1 MAKTILRAYNDQGQ
15 KYDLDVFNEEAFLLD
30 ISSIESG
37 DIGQVFGIS
46 SQTFALPSTNNNN
59 EYFGN
64 LYDLGADAATSFIKT
79 QPCQVLS
86 DGVEVFSGN
95 IYLDNV
101 VTDEQGG
108 TIYNAV
114 VVNQTIDFKYQI
126 ADKDFSILDWS
137 VYNHD
142 LTVANITGSWD
153 LALFSG
159 DIVYPLV
166 EYGAEKDD
174 PTATLLENGGGAG
187 TFTDDLSP
195 LLPIDFKPAIRL
207 RTVIDNIFSATNYT
221 YTSSFLDSAYM
232 DTVYVLA
239 TQDKSR
245 TSVAGVSPVSQSFK
259 ATNNTNQTFTEGSV
273 IKIAFNTEI
282 FDSAG
287 AYNTTTQRYSP
298 GTAGNYSFN
307 INLNLT
313 LDNSFNQY
321 IDRDIFVYP
330 KVNGSST
337 GYPQYVANA
346 SNLPN
351 GALININFNITNLP
365 LLAGDYVE
373 WFLEFISRD
382 DPSETL
388 ENAGG
393 VTTKSLQMYQGPTSF
408 VGGNVNIGGCFNQDD
423 KLIDFLNGVIEKFN
437 LVIEPTFEDASVLSI
452 EPFNTWSEA
461 GKVVDWTDIVDRSVK
476 WEIKHPRSS
485 LSKDLYFS
493 DEVDTDYFN
502 DFYQNSTNQIFGDY
516 NYFSESD
523 LASGTRR
530 IGKYFAP
537 TPMNYINGALASDFI
552 VPQIYT
558 VDDDNNKRRTAFK
571 PRLLHYLGKYPSTSL
586 YDLSGLFPGN
596 TAAQQV
602 WWIGNGT
609 EVAISQSEYPVFH
622 HLNQL
627 PATSASLDL
636 NFGNLNHWEYHQK
649 YVNAQTPQDAFYT
662 YWAEYING
670 LYDEDSRLLTLN
682 IALKPTDIQDI
693 RLNDKV
699 FIDGAYYRINTIS
712 GANLTNEDSVKVE
725 LLKIINRKLK
735 YPRRRI
741 FINEIGEYQDLTI
754 GSINDDGTVEY
765 VDFETGEVIT
775 DAGLVNN
782 ASGRDGYTYY
792 SGSTTAVWG
801 LDRQNVPSTNNNGIN
816 FIDDRS
822 QNTIVRGRGNTVGP
836 YVTDSTIIGDNNNVL
851 TGVGSI
857 NVFGNN
863 VYTSGSV
870 YNAFVVN
877 SSGSVVI
884 ESGSQNIIAFNPI
897 YPITEYDT
905 NKVIIGNSKREGS
918 QTETYINVEVSASQV
933 IYLTGSIVS
942 DNFHHH
948 FQWIGGN
955 GVATVYI
962 DDATNPAF
970 DGLQQ
975 RFTTNDSLTASKVV
989 NLTPIS
995 GSIDG
1000 GAEEALTTPYD
1011 GMTAQI
1017 INGDW
1022 LIIQRKG

>member
-30 ISSIESG
+30 ISAIESG

-46 SQTFALPSTNNNN
+46 SQTFALPATNNNN

-64 LYDLGADAATSFIKT
+64 LYDLGADPSTSFIKT

-101 VTDEQGG
+101 VTDEQGD

-126 ADKDFSILDWS
+126 AEKDFSILDWS
-137 VYNHD
+137 AYNHD
-142 LTVANITGSWD
+142 LTVANITSSWD
-153 LALFSG
+153 LALFGG

-174 PTATLLENGGGAG
+174 PTATLLENGGGTG

-221 YTSSFLDSAYM
+221 YSSSFLDSAYM

-245 TSVAGVSPVSQSFK
+245 TSVAAVSPVSQSFQ
-259 ATNNTNQTFTEGSV
+259 ATHNVSQSFARNSV
-273 IKIAFNTEI
+273 TQVRFNTEI
-282 FDSAG
+282 YDNAG
-287 AYNTTTQRYSP
+287 SYNNTTYRF
-298 GTAGNYSFN
+298 TATTNGQYSFN
-307 INLNLT
+307 VKMNLILQGASLTSINRQAILYLN
-313 LDNSFNQY
+313 
-321 IDRDIFVYP
+321 
-330 KVNGSST
+330 VNGSPS
-337 GYPQYVANA
+337 GYPISQTNMQGLGNNA
-346 SNLPN
+346 QTTINYNVVNLQLN
-351 GALININFNITNLP
+351 VN
-365 LLAGDYVE
+365 DYVE
-373 WFLEFISRD
+373 VFLFFPSTAIGESLLNNGGIS
-382 DPSETL
+382 
-388 ENAGG
+388 NIYF
-393 VTTKSLQMYQGPTSF
+393 QMYQGPTSF
-408 VGGNVNIGGCFNQDD
+408 IGGNVNIGGSFNQDD

-437 LVIEPTFEDASVLSI
+437 LVIEPTFEDSSVLSI

-461 GKVVDWTDIVDRSVK
+461 GKVVDWTDKVDRSVK
-476 WEIKHPRSS
+476 WDIRHPLQSNPKS
-485 LSKDLYFS
+485 IYFS
-493 DEVDTDYFN
+493 DEDDTDYFN
-502 DFYQNSTNQIFGDY
+502 DFYQNATNQIFGDY

-537 TPMNYINGALASDFI
+537 TPMKCINGAIDSAFI

-558 VDDDNNKRRTAFK
+558 VDNTNNKRRTAFK
-571 PRLLHYLGKYPSTSL
+571 PRLLHYLGKYPATPL
-586 YDLSGLFPGN
+586 YDLTGLFPGN

-636 NFGNLNHWEYHQK
+636 NFGNLNHWEYHQS
-649 YVNAQTPQDAFYT
+649 YVNAQTPQDAWYT

-670 LYDEDSRLLTLN
+670 IYDEDSRILTLN
-682 IALKPTDIQDI
+682 IALKPTDIQNI

-699 FIDGAYYRINTIS
+699 FIDGAYYRINKIS

-725 LLKIINRKLK
+725 LLKVINRRLK

-741 FINEIGEYQDLTI
+741 VINEIGEYQDLTI
-754 GSINDDGTVEY
+754 GSINDDGTVGY

-775 DAGLVNN
+775 DVGLVNN

-822 QNTIVRGRGNTVGP
+822 QNTTVRGRGNTVGP

-851 TGVGSI
+851 TGIGLI
-857 NVFGNN
+857 NVFGNG

-918 QTETYINVEVSASQV
+918 QTETYVNVEVSASQV
-933 IYLTGSIVS
+933 IYLTGSMVA
-942 DNFHHH
+942 NAFHHH

-955 GVATVYI
+955 GVASVYI
-962 DDATNPAF
+962 DDATDPAF
-970 DGLQQ
+970 NGLQQ

-989 NLTPIS
+989 NLIPIS
-995 GSIDG
+995 GTIDG